1 MADLKINIGGEDRA
15 SPAFRQVGDSTK
27 QLGEQFKSFQ
37 RFAED
42 SMIKGGAALLRFA
55 KDSVKASEEQAMAD
69 RQLESV
75 AGALTDTFKEQASVL
90 QSQLGVEDDAI
101 QKMQTM
107 LLRYGEAPA
116 AVDKTIRA
124 LLDYSAVSGV
134 DALSATQTLTSSVES
149 GRAAFKELGLT
160 YTKTGERSKDL
171 EAITEALGK
180 KVGSSAERDA
190 NSLSGQAQIATQAF
204 KELQERFGFWITST
218 AGRLG
223 VLEKVTEALR
233 GFNTMLGGDAQYE
246 RMEKRGKLLDELNMI
261 NKALENLN
269 TTDVQGSVSREAALT
284 RVVEIRKLLADL
296 DGEAKKSSAADLPS
310 TSAVPQDTAK
320 KQEANKKLAEDAKKH
335 AEEIRK
341 VNDEMLNDYEHY
353 TLDNHA
359 KMRAHI
365 AEVAEMHSLE
375 VRMLKEEQDQIN
387 EANFEAMKVANDRMF
402 EPTES
407 EQLEQEY
414 AAAGQRIGGAFAN
427 ALTGAIDQLASG
439 GEMDAGETV
448 GNILATILGMAGSV
462 IGTIIAPGVGTA
474 VGGALGA
481 LAGSGIKAATRR
493 KRHDGGWVGD
503 LDRHHSGTWVGSD
516 EEAAVLQSGERVLS
530 RPEVA
535 AMGGAQGVD
544 AATRGRGAGVTVN
557 VQTFDGSTTREFFE
571 KAGGKALFN
580 AVRTGRGAPSL
591 LFGGG

>member
-1 MADLKINIGGEDRA
+1 MADLRINIDGKDNA
-15 SPAFRQVGDSTK
+15 SPAFKQVGDNTK

-55 KDSVKASEEQAMAD
+55 KESVKASEDQAKAD

-204 KELQERFGFWITST
+204 KELQERFGGFLTES
-218 AGRLG
+218 ASKFG
-223 VLEKVTEALR
+223 VLEKLTEAMR
-233 GFNTMLGGDAQYE
+233 GFSTAIGGDEQYE
-246 RMEKRGKLLDELNMI
+246 RSEKKGKLLDELNMI

-269 TTDVQGSVSREAALT
+269 TTDVKGAVSRETALARVIELRKQIAALD
-284 RVVEIRKLLADL
+284 EE
-296 DGEAKKSSAADLPS
+296 GKKSNPALPDKS
-310 TSAVPQDTAK
+310 EVPQDTAK
-320 KQEANKKLAEDAKKH
+320 KTEANKALQELAKKH
-335 AEEIRK
+335 AEEIRHI
-341 VNDEMLNDYEHY
+341 NEEMLNDYEHY

-365 AEVAEMHSLE
+365 AEVAEMHTLE

-448 GNILATILGMAGSV
+448 GNILATILGVAGSV

-493 KRHDGGWVGD
+493 KRHDGGWAGE
-503 LDRHHSGTWVGSD
+503 RYHSGTWVGSD
-516 EEAAVLQSGERVLS
+516 EEAAILQSGERVLS

-535 AMGGAQGVD
+535 AMGGQQGVD
-544 AATRGRGAGVTVN
+544 AATRGRGGGGVTVN

-571 KAGGKALFN
+571 RSGGRALLN